1 MYRLGIDIGST
12 TAKAVVRD
20 NDEKTVF
27 SKYVRHNA
35 DIAACLDDI
44 LQECENV
51 LGDCEL
57 EAVITGSAGLG
68 VSERIGLPF
77 VQEVIAVSNFVQS
90 CDMNVNTLIDIG
102 GEDAKIIFFN
112 KGKLPLMRM
121 NGNCAGGTGAFIDQ
135 MAVVLG
141 VKVEELDALA
151 LKAKHIH
158 PIASRCGVFSK
169 TDVQNLVAKAVSK
182 EDIAASIFN
191 AIALQVI
198 SSLSKGLPIKPRILF
213 CGGPL
218 TYIQS
223 LRDAFKR
230 QLDLKDE
237 DIIRLDYSNLI
248 PAIGCLYSKTDK
260 SGSLKLS
267 ELKRRLKNNE
277 GSGKI
282 ISGKRLPAIFK
293 SEEELTEWQKQ
304 KRNSNRFKT
313 LDGFASEAFLGI
325 DSGSTTTKL
334 VLTDTDNNI
343 LFSDYSK
350 NAGNPLKAVQDA
362 LDRLQ
367 KEAEQHNAKPNI
379 VAACSTGYGEELIKA
394 AFGLDYSM
402 VETIAHYK
410 AAKVLCPDVD
420 FILDIGG
427 QDMKAMYIKDGVLNK
442 IELNEACSSGCGS
455 FIETFAASLGY
466 KVAEFAHLAALAEN
480 PCDLG
485 TRCTVFMNS
494 KVKQS
499 LREGAT
505 VADIAAG
512 LSYSV
517 VKNCLYKVLK
527 IGSADIGNK
536 IVVQGGT
543 MKNDAVVKAFENMT
557 GKSVFRSS
565 APELM
570 GAYGCAITACENY
583 KKETKP
589 RKEQPATM
597 PHVSEYTSKELHC
610 HGCENKCLVTKYV
623 FANGKT
629 YHSGNKCEKV
639 FTSKAESEKGDD
651 IYAYKLDR
659 VFERNAPGNPVLTLG
674 VPRVLNMFEDFPFW
688 QALFA
693 SLDIELALSDLSTYG
708 NYEKELHDVMSEN
721 ICFPAKL
728 VHSHIKNLVDKGIKD
743 IFFPYVVYEKKDDE
757 TTADSYNCPIVSSYN
772 TIIENQFKLNENCD
786 CKIDNPVFNFKDEG
800 LLLENI
806 VSYVQKLARRYP
818 SLIKADRKQ
827 IKAALQAAIS
837 ARNTYETDI
846 KNEAEE
852 YLRKALSENRQVIVL
867 AARPYHCDS
876 LIQHKL
882 STIISELGATVVSD
896 DLLRNVSDKEM
907 KDTYMRSQ
915 WAYMNRIVKT
925 AKWTAQQGDRINYI
939 QITSFGCGPDA
950 FLLDEVENIFRRYG
964 KVCTII
970 KVDDINNVGSM
981 RLRVRSLLES
991 LRLKQAMEHHEPSAF
1006 IDTKTFELEDKPRT
1020 ILAPF
1025 FTDYASPF
1033 LPQVFELSGY
1043 KLEVLP
1049 ESDEQSVEIGLRY
1062 SNNEVCY
1069 PATLI
1074 VGDLI
1079 KALQSGKYDL
1089 SQTAVGITQTG
1100 GQCRASSYYAV
1111 IRKALVDA
1119 GFEQVPVISVTMD
1132 SGVSNNQPG
1141 FALSWLKIV
1150 PIAFSAVLF
1159 GDALSLLYHA
1169 TVARTE
1175 NKTEAKKLRDG
1186 FVEKA
1191 KPLILARNRGAI
1203 LKLLGKAVDEFGEL
1217 LPNKEVKCKRVGIV
1231 GEIFLKFNGFANKNV
1246 IRWLI
1251 DQGIEVIPPMLT
1263 PFFTQSFVNREIN
1276 VENKLDKS
1284 SMPKFVYD
1292 FLYKLVRK
1300 EISKFN
1306 KVLSRFR
1313 YPVELEDIYELAK
1326 DVKEVLPL
1334 YTQFGEGWLLPA
1346 EIVSYAKSGAD
1357 AVISLQPFGCIAN
1370 HIISRGVE
1378 NRIKQ
1383 LYPQLNLLS
1392 LDFDGS
1398 VSDVNIT
1405 NRLLMLKDS
1414 LK

>member
-20 NDEKTVF
+20 NNERTLF

-35 DIAACLDDI
+35 DITACLDGI
-44 LQECENV
+44 LQECEAV
-51 LGDCEL
+51 LGDCEA

-77 VQEVIAVSNFVQS
+77 VQELIAVSNFVQS
-90 CDMNVNTLIDIG
+90 DDINVNTLIDIG

-112 KGKLPLMRM
+112 KGRLPLMRM

-141 VKVEELDALA
+141 VKVEELDVLA
-151 LKAKHIH
+151 LNAKHIH

-169 TDVQNLVAKAVSK
+169 TDVQNLAAKAVSK

-198 SSLSKGLPIKPRILF
+198 SSLSKGLPIKPQILF

-223 LRDAFKR
+223 LRNAFKR
-230 QLDLKDE
+230 QLNLKDE
-237 DIIRLDYSNLI
+237 DIIRPDYSNLI

-260 SGSLKLS
+260 NDCLKLS
-267 ELKRRLKNNE
+267 ELRGRLKDN
-277 GSGKI
+277 SSFGKI
-282 ISGKRLPAIFK
+282 ISGKRLPPIFK
-293 SEEELTEWQKQ
+293 NEEELAEWQKQ
-304 KRNSNRFKT
+304 KRNSNRIKT
-313 LDGFASEAFLGI
+313 LDGFSSEAFLGI

-334 VLTDTDNNI
+334 VLTDRENNI

-350 NAGNPLKAVQDA
+350 NQGNPLKAVQEA
-362 LDRLQ
+362 LNRLQ
-367 KEAEQHNAKPNI
+367 KEAERRNAKPKI
-379 VAACSTGYGEELIKA
+379 VAACSTGYGEELMKA

-410 AAKVLCPDVD
+410 AAKLLCPEVD

-427 QDMKAMYIKDGVLNK
+427 QDMKAMYIKNGVLNK

-455 FIETFAASLGY
+455 FIETFASSLGY
-466 KVAEFAHLAALAEN
+466 KTADFAHLAALAEN

-505 VADIAAG
+505 VADISAG

-570 GAYGCAITACENY
+570 GAYGCAISSCENY
-583 KKETKP
+583 MKETKY
-589 RKEQPATM
+589 RKEQMTTQL
-597 PHVSEYTSKELHC
+597 HVSEYTSRELHC
-610 HGCENKCLVTKYV
+610 RGCENKCLVTKYV

-639 FTSKAESEKGDD
+639 FSSKAKSEKGDD
-651 IYAYKLDR
+651 IYAYKLGR
-659 VFERNAPGNPVLTLG
+659 VFERNAPENPVLTLG

-688 QALFA
+688 QTLFA
-693 SLDIELALSDLSTYG
+693 SLNIELVPSDLSTYED
-708 NYEKELHDVMSEN
+708 YEKELHDVMSEN

-728 VHSHIKNLVDKGIKD
+728 VHSHIKKLVNKGIKD

-772 TIIENQFKLNENCD
+772 TIIKNQFKLKENCD
-786 CKIDNPVFNFKDEG
+786 CRIDNPVFNFKDDSS
-800 LLLENI
+800 LFENI
-806 VSYVQKLARRYP
+806 VAYIKELARLYP
-818 SLIKADRKQ
+818 SLIKVNRKQ
-827 IKAALQAAIS
+827 IRLALQAAIS
-837 ARNTYETDI
+837 ARNAYETDM
-846 KNEAEE
+846 KHKAEE
-852 YLRKALSENRQVIVL
+852 YLQKASQENRQVIVL

-882 STIISELGATVVSD
+882 STIISELGATVISD
-896 DLLRNVSDKEM
+896 DLLRNVSDEEM

-915 WAYMNRIVKT
+915 WAYMNRIVKA
-925 AKWTAQQGDRINYI
+925 AKWTAQQGDRVNYI

-950 FLLDEVENIFRRYG
+950 FLLDEVENIFKRYG
-964 KVCTII
+964 KVCTVI

-981 RLRVRSLLES
+981 RLRVRSLLDS
-991 LRLKQAMEHHEPSAF
+991 LRLKQEAGFHKPSAF
-1006 IDTKTFELEDKPRT
+1006 INTKTFELKDKRRT

-1049 ESDEQSVEIGLRY
+1049 ESNEQSVEIGLKY

-1132 SGVSNNQPG
+1132 SAVMNNQPG
-1141 FALSWLKIV
+1141 FSLSWLKIV
-1150 PIAFSAVLF
+1150 PIAFSAMLF
-1159 GDALSLLYHA
+1159 GDALSLLYHS
-1169 TVARTE
+1169 TVVRTE
-1175 NKTEAKKLRDG
+1175 NKAEAKRLRDD
-1186 FVEKA
+1186 FIEIA
-1191 KPLILARNRGAI
+1191 KPLVLAGNRSAI
-1203 LKLLGKAVDEFGEL
+1203 IKLLEEAVDKFGKL
-1217 LPNKEVKCKRVGIV
+1217 LPHKEVKCKKVGIV
-1231 GEIFLKFNGFANKNV
+1231 GEIFLKFNGFANKNL

-1276 VENKLDKS
+1276 VKNKLDRS
-1284 SMPKFVYD
+1284 LMPKFVYD
-1292 FLYKLVRK
+1292 FLYQLVNK

-1306 KVLSRFR
+1306 KILSRFR
-1313 YPVELEDIYELAK
+1313 YPVKLEDIYELAK
-1326 DVKEVLPL
+1326 GVKEVLPL

-1378 NRIKQ
+1378 NRIQQ

-1414 LK
+1414 LR